1 MKYLL
6 LSLFLSLFSSLLS
19 AETAIIVN
27 LQNPTHKISVRDV
40 QEIYM
45 GRKHVF
51 ADNSF
56 AYPIDYSVL
65 RNDFYKKI
73 ANRPIEQINAYWA
86 RLMFSGRNSPPI
98 ILSNAPKI
106 IQQVIDNK
114 NAIAY
119 IDEEDVDENAV
130 RIILLLN

>member
-6 LSLFLSLFSSLLS
+6 LFLSLFSSLLS

-27 LQNPTHKISVRDV
+27 LQNPLHAINIHDV

-45 GRKHVF
+45 GRKHTF
-51 ADNSF
+51 TDNNF

-65 RNDFYKKI
+65 RHDFYKTI
-73 ANRPIEQINAYWA
+73 VNRPIEQVNAYWA
-86 RLMFSGRNSPPI
+86 RLMFSGKNSPPI
-98 ILSNAPKI
+98 ILSSTPEV

-119 IDEEDVDENAV
+119 IDKEDVDENTV
-130 RIILLLN
+130 RIILLLK